1 MLQSQDRCLAKFRF
15 ERLVFTKV
23 GSNTCNGWGSVKGFA
38 LLIALTA
45 VACVFTSDLNAQS
58 WPQSTLWNQSPLRL
72 NPASCGNL
80 YSLDASATL
89 RRQWQGLEGSPS
101 TTQFAIGAPIYI
113 ANAGVSIGFERDEI
127 GLQAVNLFRGG
138 LAYKVFEKDELS
150 VSLGGAVTYR
160 QATLDGSSLRTADG
174 TYTNGVIVHFD
185 NLLPTSEIA
194 SSSVGF
200 DGGIEIKWKESRL
213 GVSLLDLNEPVSNWS
228 GVNRKWSRTILTHAN
243 TILPVAELVDIEAS
257 AILQVGQNAMQ
268 SAVNATAWYNNNI
281 GVGGSLRGYSGTTLD
296 AVSLL
301 IGWRPSEKI
310 TLAYAYDFGLSTLVR
325 SHQGSHEVVLRY
337 VMKEPIGRGKLPPVI
352 FNPRL

>member
-1 MLQSQDRCLAKFRF
+1 MLQLQNRCFAKFCK
-15 ERLVFTKV
+15 EGLVFTEVESEQAAVHVFKASCLLPIV
-23 GSNTCNGWGSVKGFA
+23 LLFA
-38 LLIALTA
+38 
-45 VACVFTSDLNAQS
+45 VCFFTTVSKAQS

-72 NPASCGNL
+72 NPASSGNL
-80 YSLDASATL
+80 YSLDASATV
-89 RRQWQGLEGSPS
+89 RRQWQGLEGAPS
-101 TTQFAIGAPIYI
+101 TSQFAVGAPIYI
-113 ANAGVSIGFERDEI
+113 ANAGVSVGFERDEI
-127 GLQAVNLFRGG
+127 GLQVVNLFRAG

-160 QATLDGSSLRTADG
+160 QATLDGSALRTSDG
-174 TYTNGVIVHFD
+174 TYANGTVVHFD
-185 NLLPTSEIA
+185 NTLPIGETA

-213 GVSLLDLNEPVSNWS
+213 GVSLLDFNEPVSNWS
-228 GVNRKWSRTILTHAN
+228 GVNRRWTRTILTHLN
-243 TILPVAELVDIEAS
+243 TIIPVAERIDLEGS
-257 AILQVGQNAMQ
+257 AILQVGQSSLQ
-268 SAVNATAWYNNNI
+268 SAVNAIAWYNNNI

-337 VMKEPIGRGKLPPVI
+337 VMKDPIGRGKLPPII